1 MSNCEYSPL
10 VSLLIM
16 SGAKNPSQRI
26 RMLYLIGDDESLPI
40 TNVFRRISQE
50 YSIKNKL
57 IGVKNGKEKV

>member
-1 MSNCEYSPL
+1 
-10 VSLLIM
+10 M